1 MLSTSR
7 VAIAPYKRGSK
18 SARLLRDALTQ
29 ELGRRVLFI
38 APERVAL
45 CKPSRIV
52 INWGSSMVY
61 DSRATVI
68 NNSVCVGVAANKLST
83 LNSFAFRNIP
93 HPDYATDKQQAIDWL
108 TQGHK
113 VVCRQLLT
121 AHSGQGIV
129 VAKQQEDIV
138 DAPLYTK
145 YIIKKKEFRVHV
157 FRSKIIDIQEKRRS
171 STASSH
177 HPYIRNHANGYV
189 FCRGDI
195 DEPID
200 LRPTAVSAVQ
210 ALGLDFGAVD
220 IVWNEAQNKCYAL
233 EVNTACGLEGSTVHK
248 YVQAI
253 KEVVCT
259 G

>member
-1 MLSTSR
+1 MTNTSR
-7 VAIAPYKRGSK
+7 VAIAPYKRGSR

-29 ELGRRVLFI
+29 ELGRNVLFI
-38 APERVAL
+38 QPERVAL

-52 INWGSSMVY
+52 INWGSS
-61 DSRATVI
+61 
-68 NNSVCVGVAANKLST
+68 GVDYEGGCRILNHPTAVSKAANKWTT
-83 LNSFAFRNIP
+83 LTGLAFNNVP
-93 HPDYATDKQQAIDWL
+93 CPVFTGSIDVAKEWIDN
-108 TQGHK
+108 GHK
-113 VVCRQLLT
+113 VMCRTLLS

-129 VAKQQEDIV
+129 VAKQHDQLV

-145 YIIKKKEFRVHV
+145 YIRKQKEFRVHV
-157 FRSKIIDIQEKRRS
+157 FNSKIIDIQEKRRS
-171 STASSH
+171 SSVADH

-195 DEPID
+195 EEPHD
-200 LRPTAVSAVQ
+200 LRGVATSAVS

-220 IVWNEAQNKCYAL
+220 VIWSEGLDRCFVL

-253 KEVVCT
+253 KEVV
-259 G
+259 